1 MKISIN
7 RHPWQLLRGWKTS
20 HRCIRSSHETP
31 IIVHTQSQNILK
43 LRSKIRRRSKG
54 ISIQQQQK
62 KIKKKTTKSA
72 VAPHAE
78 QNIDAI
84 TNLHISTRSIASDLE
99 TNRSWWPCIV
109 FFIVFVWAVH
119 RFANDENDN
128 FPYRLVHA
136 VHMCSSHKL

>member
-109 FFIVFVWAVH
+109 CFYCICLSCSSLCKWWKWQLPIPVSA
-119 RFANDENDN
+119 
-128 FPYRLVHA
+128 
-136 VHMCSSHKL
+136 CSSHVFIA